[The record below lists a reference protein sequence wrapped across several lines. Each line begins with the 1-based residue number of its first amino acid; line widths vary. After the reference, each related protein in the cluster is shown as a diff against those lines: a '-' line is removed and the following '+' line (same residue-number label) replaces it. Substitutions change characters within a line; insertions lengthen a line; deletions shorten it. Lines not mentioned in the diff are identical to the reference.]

1 MTVSLMAA
9 RLLSNAYY
17 HKDYTGWPDWVRM
30 DDGVWMT
37 QLFLSVSKRRMVYS
51 VVVKA
56 RDARKDQCIFVLCM
70 DQVAKG
76 MEPYHN
82 KVGIMGVLLSEQEG
96 DNRLVISIDY
106 GEHIVLDVV
115 NQAAVRSLEEA
126 KRSYVEQVPVEDPE
140 ELDDGDAED
149 DPIEGTLAPVDG
161 VLGSISSRIQRKR
174 ENRELTRNA
183 RAHSPPKSRIGV
195 RRSR

>member
-37 QLFLSVSKRRMVYS
+37 QLFLSVSRRRMVYS

-115 NQAAVRSLEEA
+115 NQAAVRSLEGAAREA
-126 KRSYVEQVPVEDPE
+126 HGFGGRCLGCRGAVSGGAGGCRGLSLCGTRPGRASGAARCRS
-140 ELDDGDAED
+140 
-149 DPIEGTLAPVDG
+149 I
-161 VLGSISSRIQRKR
+161 
-174 ENRELTRNA
+174 
-183 RAHSPPKSRIGV
+183 
-195 RRSR
+195 